1 MTVRVGEQRRS
12 FVGCRRLFVGCR
24 RLLVVVVL
32 SSFVGLFFVRWLSV
46 VVVVRRLRRSL
57 FVVRCSLF
65 VVRYCRLSP
74 FVRSLFIVDYLFV
87 CLWLLLLSPSSI
99 VVVHCRRPWSS
110 SNVVVQCRRRCGR
123 HCPLSRVAVAVVVAS
138 LIAAAVF
145 SSVACVTRS
154 CSGRRS
160 NARDAVPI
168 KYLAGRGSCRNC
180 LDQGS
185 WMWSQANQL
194 SLSATS

>member
-110 SNVVVQCRRRCGR
+110 SNVVVQCRR
-123 HCPLSRVAVAVVVAS
+123 PMSSS
-138 LIAAAVF
+138 L
-145 SSVACVTRS
+145 R
-154 CSGRRS
+154 
-160 NARDAVPI
+160 P
-168 KYLAGRGSCRNC
+168 
-180 LDQGS
+180 
-185 WMWSQANQL
+185 
-194 SLSATS
+194 SLSIVARRCCCRRCFVDCCRRLLFCCLCDSFVFWTPLKRA